1 MIYLIAILAY
11 LVILIAVGAIRS
23 QGVETQEDFMVAGR
37 SLTTPILVGTLVATW
52 IGTGSIFG
60 SAGLGYQYGIP
71 GVWFSV
77 GAWLGMFLLLFIAG
91 RARALD
97 QFTVP
102 DIFELRYNRWARL
115 MGSIVIVV
123 AYTGIVSYQL
133 VAGGE
138 VLHIVT
144 GLDPWKGIIIT
155 ALFVITYTALAGM
168 FSVAYTDVANGIV
181 ILLGLALAFPFIIS
195 HAGGFQGIAQTLSP
209 EKFSLFGELNIIEA
223 LGLSLPTLFL
233 LLGESN
239 MYQRF
244 FSAKDSNT
252 AQKSTIWWIVG
263 VVFVESLI
271 LLFAVFASAV
281 FPDLIQPD
289 HVIIVAA
296 KEGVPVI
303 IGCIM
308 LAVIVAVIVSTADSF
323 LLVPST
329 NIMRDIYQTFINR
342 DATQHQMVK
351 YSRYVVVVLGVI
363 AYLQTLP
370 GESIIDMILRAYT
383 MYGAAITPALMGA
396 FFFQRATTAGGI
408 ASIGFGMVLT
418 LVWEIWNLKDKV
430 FQFPLVGETTIPTIY
445 PSLFLS
451 VIGLILVSYL
461 TKPPSNEKIEKFR
474 TKRQQARIDT

>member
-1 MIYLIAILAY
+1 MVYLIAILAY
-11 LVILIAVGAIRS
+11 LLILIGVGAIRS
-23 QGVETQEDFMVAGR
+23 GGVNTQDDFMVAGR
-37 SLTTPILVGTLVATW
+37 SLTTPILVGTLIATW

-60 SAGLGYQYGIP
+60 SAGLGYDYGVP

-97 QFTVP
+97 QYTVP
-102 DIFELRYNRWARL
+102 DIFELRYNKLARL
-115 MGSIVIVV
+115 LGSLVIMV

-133 VAGGE
+133 VAGGQ
-138 VLHIVT
+138 VLHIIT
-144 GLDPWKGIIIT
+144 GLDANLGVVLT

-181 ILLGLALAFPFIIS
+181 ILLGLLIAFPFIWS
-195 HAGGFQGIAQTLSP
+195 HAGGVEGIKMALPASHF
-209 EKFSLFGELNIIEA
+209 ELFGQMNIVEA

-244 FSAKDSNT
+244 FSARDSRT
-252 AQKSTIWWIVG
+252 AQNATLWWIVG
-263 VVFVESLI
+263 VVVVESLI
-271 LLFAVFASAV
+271 LAFAVVASAV
-281 FPDLIQPD
+281 FPDLAQPD
-289 HVIIVAA
+289 HIIIVAA

-303 IGCIM
+303 IGCVL

-329 NIMRDIYQTFINR
+329 NMMRDIYQTFINKN
-342 DATQHQMVK
+342 ASQKQMVR
-351 YSRYVVVVLGVI
+351 YSRYAVIGLGVL

-370 GESIIDMILRAYT
+370 GESVIAMILRAYT

-396 FFFQRATTAGGI
+396 FFFRRATTAGGVS
-408 ASIGFGMVLT
+408 SIVAGMGAT
-418 LVWEIWNLKDKV
+418 LIWEIWDLKSV
-430 FQFPLVGETTIPTIY
+430 TFTLPLVGQSTIPTIY
-445 PSLFLS
+445 PSLIMSILA
-451 VIGLILVSYL
+451 LIIVSYA
-461 TKPPSNEKIEKFR
+461 TKPPAAAKVQRFIK
-474 TKRQQARIDT
+474 QH